1 MSIEELKRRYP
12 WPKAQPEVPVE
23 GVPGWFPEECKVAM
37 HDAGTNW
44 PTSIIVELGSWF
56 GLSTLFFAETP
67 ATTIICIDHWKG
79 DGSITKNPEWAA
91 QVPYSYHGFLR
102 NLWDYRERVIPM
114 RQDTV
119 MGMMEI
125 DRLGIRPDLI
135 YVDASHDEESVYD
148 DVSAAM
154 RLFPITSIFGD
165 DWRLD
170 SVRKGLARCNI
181 EVRVHGRNCWEK
193 I

>member
-1 MSIEELKRRYP
+1 M
-12 WPKAQPEVPVE
+12 PVE
-23 GVPGWFPEECKVAM
+23 GVPGWFPEECQAALAAALSDKTKVV
-37 HDAGTNW
+37 
-44 PTSIIVELGSWF
+44 VELGSWF
-56 GLSTLFFAETP
+56 GLSALFLAEHAP
-67 ATTIICIDHWKG
+67 NATIICIDHWQG
-79 DGSITKNPEWAA
+79 DGSITKVPEWAA

-154 RLFPITSIFGD
+154 RLFPITSIFGG